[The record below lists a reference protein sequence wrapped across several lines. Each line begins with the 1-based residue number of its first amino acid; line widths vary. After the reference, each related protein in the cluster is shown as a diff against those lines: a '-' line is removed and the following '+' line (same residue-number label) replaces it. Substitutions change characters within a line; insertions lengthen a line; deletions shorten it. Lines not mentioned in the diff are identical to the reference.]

1 MGQATDILKDTRYE
15 SPLLPFGGMEE
26 LTWSS
31 CSKKIAYSCKKKIG
45 RDYTMSTD
53 SDIYI
58 YDIETKQ
65 EVNINKM
72 PGDPDQNMGYDMN
85 PRFSKDGKYLAW
97 LSMEHDGYESDKNR
111 LYLMDLSTHKKVD
124 LTAQFDNDVSEF
136 CWSESSDAI
145 YFASV
150 WHGREM
156 IFRIDLKGK
165 FVQITEGDFDYFGL
179 SMIGDSILAL
189 RHSLVT
195 PEDVYI
201 INPKQDYSIQ
211 QLTHE
216 NDHILQQIKLGKVEA
231 RWTETVDGKQLMS
244 WVLYPP
250 EFDPNKK
257 YPALLMCMG
266 GPQEAC
272 SQVWSNRWNFILMA
286 AQGYIM
292 TMPNRRGCPGFG
304 RKWVEEV
311 SGDYTGLCMQDY
323 FSAIDDLATEPYV
336 DKDRLG
342 SLGASFGGFSVYWL
356 AGNHDKRFKMFFSHD
371 GIFNTAMDYL
381 ATDEMWCPN
390 WDLKG
395 PYWDKNNPVAQ
406 RAYDTSPHLF
416 VDKWDT
422 PIMCVH
428 SNLDYRIPVSQ
439 GQAAFAAA
447 RLRGIEAELLYFPD
461 EFHWVNKPQNS
472 VFWNRALYKWMAK
485 WLKP

>member
-1 MGQATDILKDTRYE
+1 
-15 SPLLPFGGMEE
+15 
-26 LTWSS
+26 
-31 CSKKIAYSCKKKIG
+31 
-45 RDYTMSTD
+45 
-53 SDIYI
+53 
-58 YDIETKQ
+58 
-65 EVNINKM
+65 M
-72 PGDPDQNMGYDMN
+72 PEDPDQNMGDDMN
-85 PRFSKDGKYLAW
+85 PGLSKDGKYLAW

-250 EFDPNKK
+250 
-257 YPALLMCMG
+257 
-266 GPQEAC
+266 
-272 SQVWSNRWNFILMA
+272 
-286 AQGYIM
+286 
-292 TMPNRRGCPGFG
+292 
-304 RKWVEEV
+304 
-311 SGDYTGLCMQDY
+311 
-323 FSAIDDLATEPYV
+323 
-336 DKDRLG
+336 
-342 SLGASFGGFSVYWL
+342 
-356 AGNHDKRFKMFFSHD
+356 
-371 GIFNTAMDYL
+371 
-381 ATDEMWCPN
+381 
-390 WDLKG
+390 
-395 PYWDKNNPVAQ
+395 
-406 RAYDTSPHLF
+406 
-416 VDKWDT
+416 
-422 PIMCVH
+422 
-428 SNLDYRIPVSQ
+428 
-439 GQAAFAAA
+439 
-447 RLRGIEAELLYFPD
+447 
-461 EFHWVNKPQNS
+461 
-472 VFWNRALYKWMAK
+472 
-485 WLKP
+485 